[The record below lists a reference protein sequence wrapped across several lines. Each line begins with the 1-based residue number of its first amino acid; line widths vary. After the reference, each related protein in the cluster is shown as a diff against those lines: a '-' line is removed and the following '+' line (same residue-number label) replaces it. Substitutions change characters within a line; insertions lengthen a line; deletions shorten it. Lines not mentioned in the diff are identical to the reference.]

1 MPRPVRSPQSRVT
14 PPRVY
19 QPPSNGNGSPPEGA
33 DRLQQ
38 LDARI
43 ASMEKELQFQFRRI
57 AELQVQL
64 DRAIEA
70 RPLKPTR

>member
-1 MPRPVRSPQSRVT
+1 MP
-14 PPRVY
+14 PPGAYR
-19 QPPSNGNGSPPEGA
+19 PPSNGHSSPDERA

-43 ASMEKELQFQFRRI
+43 ASMEKELQMQFRRI

-64 DRAIEA
+64 DRAIAA
-70 RPLKPTR
+70 RPLKPQG